1 MLKRVVSVI
10 ILIAERGLAFR
21 GDNQL
26 VGSRL
31 NGNFL
36 GILELLAQYDNFLAG
51 HIATHANRGRGHTH
65 YLSSTIMEAL
75 VHTMGEKVLGEII
88 SRVKKSKYYSIS
100 LDSTPDAA
108 HTDQINLVL
117 RYMERDGPVER
128 FVTFM
133 ANKGQRAQDMFDALM
148 EFLDSHCLDIRN
160 CRGQSYDNA
169 SAMRGKY
176 NGLQAK
182 VREKN
187 SFASWI
193 PCTAHSLNLVGKNA
207 VECCSS
213 AIYYFDFVEKLFNFF
228 TMSTH
233 RHQLL
238 TEALRHDSSLL
249 TLKRVTT
256 TRWSCRADAT
266 KALKHGYQHI
276 KDVLARIVDDNQEK
290 GCVRCEAEG
299 LWKRISRLET
309 GIYTVFWNDILQR
322 TDATNKS
329 SQHAKLD
336 LNSAVVS
343 LTSLQNY
350 VASKRDSFDTYEQQ
364 GKELSGSTNYD
375 NPRKTRLTH
384 HSVRPDQL
392 DSSHA
397 EGVQRSPSS
406 IYKKESFLP
415 VIDQFIASL
424 DQRLQAYKHISSQFS
439 FFRHLRKMHSNEIRA
454 AAERLI
460 RFYPDDLD
468 VEFIAEMTQFA
479 EFANVF
485 IGEDPEDISIELFLY
500 RLIMDKGVHDTFPNV
515 EIALRIYLVLM
526 VSNCSGERSFSKL
539 KLIENR
545 MRTSMKQE
553 RLVNLTIMSIES
565 DILHELD
572 FADIISD
579 FAKRKPRKLSGL

>member
-133 ANKGQRAQDMFDALM
+133 ANKGHRAQDMFDALM

-329 SQHAKLD
+329 LQHAKLD

-439 FFRHLRKMHSNEIRA
+439 FFRHPRKMHSNEIRA